1 MLTVTILKSPFYWS
15 NSNFR
20 HISGENLLR
29 RRRRKGC
36 ISSSAACRF
45 PWRRFKRRCFFFRGS
60 IDPLINPKRW
70 DTFIVKPE
78 TRCRKEHDLHL
89 FLHFLKNWIVLKP
102 ASFLGCLNHFVDS
115 RSGIDYFLMGLHG
128 MISSDIYFTQIR
140 IFLFFII
147 RIFLFFT
154 QSGFTVKGY
163 HVNTQQTMRNS
174 WL

>member
-1 MLTVTILKSPFYWS
+1 MKICCDVVGGKDVSPLQPRADFLEGDS
-15 NSNFR
+15 
-20 HISGENLLR
+20 
-29 RRRRKGC
+29 KG
-36 ISSSAACRF
+36 AV
-45 PWRRFKRRCFFFRGS
+45 FFFRGS

-89 FLHFLKNWIVLKP
+89 FLHFLKIWIVLKP

-174 WL
+174 